1 MSSYKQDKEFVNQ
14 VLDAINSNHY
24 EQVKVMLKDFENIDV
39 DDGII
44 LHSAIESRNLN
55 MVELVADSGADIS
68 QVKADHSPL
77 TLALSLGERDIAN
90 YLINQGADVSYSQDT
105 AMSYAI
111 QDQDWDMVKNLA
123 KHGADL
129 TVERGMAFSQAACS
143 APDELPRLIQ
153 AAQEMN
159 PSKQRHHD
167 YLEKALVSTIIDGN
181 NQAAK
186 ALMDLGADPT
196 KNNDNAFY
204 NAVRVGNQEMI
215 KHLVIDR
222 NMPIS
227 NETKDYL
234 KSQDQGKLDSPHTYA
249 LHQIGKRELNERLT
263 EKSQQEPPSF
273 SMDKPRQGLSKK
285 MKSQGM
291 KL

>member
-77 TLALSLGERDIAN
+77 TLALSIGERDIAN
-90 YLINQGADVSYSQDT
+90 YLIHQGADVSYSQDT

-123 KHGADL
+123 RHGADL

-143 APDELPRLIQ
+143 APDELPGLIQ

-215 KHLVIDR
+215 KHLVIER

-227 NETKDYL
+227 NDTKDYL

-263 EKSQQEPPSF
+263 EKSQQELPSF

>member
-55 MVELVADSGADIS
+55 IVELVADSGADIS

-90 YLINQGADVSYSQDT
+90 YLINQGADVSYSQDA

-143 APDELPRLIQ
+143 APDELPGLIQ

-215 KHLVIDR
+215 KHLVIER

-227 NETKDYL
+227 NDTKDYL

-263 EKSQQEPPSF
+263 EKSQQELPSF

>member
-1 MSSYKQDKEFVNQ
+1 MSSLKDTKIA
-14 VLDAINSNHY
+14 DIAINLISDNQP
-24 EQVKVMLKDFENIDV
+24 ELLNDVLSKINDIDV

-44 LHSAIESRNLN
+44 LHAAIESRNLD
-55 MVELVADSGADIS
+55 MVKIVVEHGADVDTI
-68 QVKADHSPL
+68 KADHSPL
-77 TLALSLGERDIAN
+77 TLALYHGEKDIAN
-90 YLINQGADVSYSQDT
+90 YLIDQGADVSYSQDT

-111 QDQDWDMVKNLA
+111 QDQDWDLVKNLA

-143 APDELPRLIQ
+143 APDELPGLIQ

-167 YLEKALVSTIIDGN
+167 YLDKALISTIIQGN

-222 NMPIS
+222 NIPIS
-227 NETKDYL
+227 NDTKDYL

-263 EKSQQEPPSF
+263 EKSQQELPSF

>member
-1 MSSYKQDKEFVNQ
+1 MSSYKQDKEFVDQ

-44 LHSAIESRNLN
+44 LHSAIESRNLD
-55 MVELVADSGADIS
+55 MVKIVVEHGANVDTI
-68 QVKADHSPL
+68 KADHSPL
-77 TLALSLGERDIAN
+77 TLSLSNGDKDIAN
-90 YLINQGADVSYSQDT
+90 YLIEQGADVSYSQDT

-167 YLEKALVSTIIDGN
+167 YLDKALVSTIIDGN

-227 NETKDYL
+227 NDTKDYL

>member
-44 LHSAIESRNLN
+44 LHAAIESRNLD
-55 MVELVADSGADIS
+55 MVKIVVEHGADVDTI
-68 QVKADHSPL
+68 KADHSPL
-77 TLALSLGERDIAN
+77 TLALHHGGKDIAN
-90 YLINQGADVSYSQDT
+90 YLIDQGADVSYCQDA
-105 AMSYAI
+105 AMNYAI
-111 QDQDWDMVKNLA
+111 QDHDWEMVKKLA

-129 TVERGMAFSQAACS
+129 TVERGMAFSQAACY
-143 APDELPRLIQ
+143 APDELPGLIQ
-153 AAQEMN
+153 AAQEMH
-159 PSKQRHHD
+159 PSQQRHKD
-167 YLEKALVSTIIDGN
+167 FLEKALNSTIIEGK

-186 ALMDLGADPT
+186 TLMDLGADPT

-215 KHLVIDR
+215 KHLVIER

-227 NETKDYL
+227 NDTKDYL

-263 EKSQQEPPSF
+263 EKSQQEQQSF
-273 SMDKPRQGLSKK
+273 SLNKPRHSSSQR